1 MFHYEDH
8 PLWVTDLE
16 PREET
21 WHDLPD
27 PRRDPWTGRIRPV
40 FIDENPDDEWEF

>member
-1 MFHYEDH
+1 MFRYEDH

-16 PREET
+16 PREEN
-21 WHDLPD
+21 WCDLPD
-27 PRRDPWTGRIRPV
+27 PRREWTGRISPV